1 MSDFVPES
9 DMRIGVLSRRAPI
22 GHTADST
29 ATLEHVGG
37 LTRVL
42 PALAEIANINW
53 TALTTQS
60 QLGLPKSYSF
70 SEVSNQI
77 YRNDLNVFLVEV
89 ESEKLAMGDWFCT
102 HYIWPLLHDL
112 PVPELADET
121 LEQHF
126 NAIRSTS
133 RELAAECIDINNRG
147 YFVNDFQLSQVPT
160 KLRELEPNKPI
171 TFFLHT
177 PWPKWIPSNID
188 AIKILEFLATGM
200 LSADVIEFQTQ
211 NDLQEFENFVITH
224 LPLELE
230 GVRLEVNPVSVD
242 VQTLQAQPLPIEDT
256 MELLE
261 DEISYVHIARSDPIK
276 NTLATIV
283 AFTESAM
290 HFTGSMPRSYL
301 DIYLVPSRQQWP
313 EYQSLMAQIT
323 ECVSK
328 SNAQLSSLGYKPIRL
343 HIGNDYQRA
352 AQALTRYDYLIACSL
367 ADGLNLVVKE
377 GAILND
383 RNGVIVSTKNVGAM
397 AELGDFCVIAE
408 EFTSTGIATAL
419 LEARN
424 LSTES
429 RRKMSFELKRHVQ
442 AFDLGL
448 WAQSVIAHFKIL
460 EKV

>member
-1 MSDFVPES
+1 MTDSAL
-9 DMRIGVLSRRAPI
+9 RLGVLSRRAPI

-42 PALAEIANINW
+42 PALAEFANINW
-53 TALTTQS
+53 TALTTHS
-60 QLGLPKSYSF
+60 LLGLPKSYSF
-70 SEVSNQI
+70 SEISNQI
-77 YRNDLNVFLVEV
+77 HNHDLNVFLVEV
-89 ESEKLAMGDWFCT
+89 ESENLAMCDWFCT

-112 PVPELADET
+112 PVPELVDKT

-126 NAIRSTS
+126 KAIRSTS
-133 RELAAECIDINNRG
+133 RELAAEGIDINNDG

-160 KLRELEPNKPI
+160 TLRELEPNKQI

-177 PWPKWIPSNID
+177 PWPKSIPSAAD
-188 AIKILEFLATGM
+188 AIKVLEFLASGM
-200 LSADVIEFQTQ
+200 LSADVIEFQTH

-224 LPLELE
+224 PQLELK

-242 VQTLQAQPLPIEDT
+242 VQTLMTQPMRIEDT
-256 MELLE
+256 MTLLE

-283 AFTESAM
+283 AFTESAL
-290 HFTGSMPRSYL
+290 HFTDSMPRSYL
-301 DIYLVPSRQQWP
+301 DLYLVPSRQQWP
-313 EYQSLMAQIT
+313 EYQSLMSQIT
-323 ECVSK
+323 ECVGK
-328 SNAQLSSLGYKPIRL
+328 SNAELSSLGYTPIRL
-343 HIGNDYQRA
+343 HIGNDFQRA
-352 AQALTRYDYLIACSL
+352 SQALTRYDYLIACSL

-383 RNGVIVSTKNVGAM
+383 RNGVIVSSKNVGAM
-397 AELGDFCVIAE
+397 AELGDFCVIAAE
-408 EFTSTGIATAL
+408 ITSTGIATAL

-429 RRKMSFELKRHVQ
+429 RRKMSFELKRQ
-442 AFDLGL
+442 IQEFDLGL
-448 WAQSVIAHFKIL
+448 WAQSVVAHFKIL

>member
-1 MSDFVPES
+1 
-9 DMRIGVLSRRAPI
+9 MRIGVLSRRAPI

-42 PALAEIANINW
+42 PALAEFANINW
-53 TALTTQS
+53 TALAIQS
-60 QLGLPKSYSF
+60 QLGLSKSYSF

-77 YRNDLNVFLVEV
+77 HKNDLNVFLVEV

-112 PVPELADET
+112 PVPVLADET

-133 RELAAECIDINNRG
+133 RELAAECIDINNHG

-177 PWPKWIPSNID
+177 PWPKSIPRNID
-188 AIKILEFLATGM
+188 AIKILDFLATGM

-242 VQTLQAQPLPIEDT
+242 VQTLQAQPLPIEGT
-256 MELLE
+256 MALLE

-301 DIYLVPSRQQWP
+301 DLYLVPSRQQWP

-323 ECVSK
+323 ECVGNC
-328 SNAQLSSLGYKPIRL
+328 NAQLSSLGYTPIRL

-408 EFTSTGIATAL
+408 EITSTGIATAL

-429 RRKMSFELKRHVQ
+429 RRKMSFELKRHIQ

-448 WAQSVIAHFKIL
+448 WAQSVVAHFKIL